1 MLDVVKNKVI
11 WDPNETIYKID
22 SQPKGIFI
30 ILGGSVDIFAR
41 DGLLLNSLGE
51 KELLGET
58 STILNNKRSVTAKAG
73 SQGATAVYLN
83 KKDFEAALKINT
95 SLKAII
101 EKTQIRL
108 MESNKQSAELARLL
122 NKALVSIDTGETAMK
137 DLKGLLSEAKT
148 KVSSLVNSNLD

>member
-1 MLDVVKNKVI
+1 MDVVKNKVI

-22 SQPKGIFI
+22 SQPNGIFI

-41 DGLLLNSLGE
+41 DGLLMNSLDK

-101 EKTQIRL
+101 E
-108 MESNKQSAELARLL
+108 N
-122 NKALVSIDTGETAMK
+122 
-137 DLKGLLSEAKT
+137 
-148 KVSSLVNSNLD
+148 NSNTSNGVKQTKRRTCTPAE